1 MLSPCL
7 LGAGRRGRSW
17 QRGGTP
23 RPRSPPSGAR
33 RRGTWAV
40 SAWVLRE
47 AQGAE
52 REAERRP
59 ARSGVTGPANFHS
72 LTKWMKSEDGQRGKR
87 PRRDDGTERSQ
98 GDASPSTRNPAGAG
112 ACRDSAG
119 EKQRGWVGRGLQGL
133 TGWAGKQP
141 VSDGQVLQ
149 GSELRDDNIWVT
161 DI

>member
-7 LGAGRRGRSW
+7 LGAG
-17 QRGGTP
+17 QKLT
-23 RPRSPPSGAR
+23 AR
-33 RRGTWAV
+33 RHATATLAALRRPSARDVAV

-59 ARSGVTGPANFHS
+59 ARSEVTGPANFHP

-149 GSELRDDNIWVT
+149 GSELRGDNIWVT